1 MNNDLTACKQL
12 AELLFPH
19 IDKNPQ
25 DFEKIFPQRELPEGA
40 KVTRIGPSPTGFVH
54 LGNLYNAII
63 GERLA
68 RQSGGVFYLR
78 VEDTDAKREVEGAV
92 ELLLSAMAYFG
103 ISFDEGVTEN
113 DGYKGNYGPYRQ
125 RLRKDIYQ
133 CFAKELVERGLAYP
147 CFCSEEKL
155 ADMRETQI
163 SKKLNFGYYGEW
175 AVCRNLAYDEIK
187 SKIDAGEEYVLR
199 FRSSGNIENTVEV
212 FDGIR
217 GTLKLQENY
226 QDFVLLKSDGIP
238 TYHFAHVVDD
248 HLMHTTHVVR
258 GEEWLSTLP
267 IHAQLFDAL
276 GWERPV
282 YCHTPVLMKM
292 DGETKR
298 KLSKRKDPEL
308 GLEYYRA
315 EGYLPEAV
323 WEYLMT
329 ILNSNFEEWRA
340 ENLDSDINEFE
351 FTLEKMSNSGALF
364 DIMKFDDISRE
375 LIFRMSPDEIYEKMS
390 EWLSEYD
397 REFYALFIRDAELTK
412 KAINVGRDATRP
424 RKDLTNWRQA
434 KEFLSIYY
442 DESLKTE
449 SDFPENVSADDR
461 AEIIDRY
468 LLGYNH
474 NDDNSEWFE
483 KIRTIAGDLGYAI
496 KPKDYKKNP
505 EMYKGSITD
514 VSNVIRVALTGR
526 TNSPDLWEICHIIG
540 EGAMRKRLE
549 SAKN

>member
-1 MNNDLTACKQL
+1 MDNNKL

-19 IDKNPQ
+19 IDKTPEYYEELYPKRN
-25 DFEKIFPQRELPEGA
+25 LPEGA

-68 RQSGGVFYLR
+68 HQSNGVFYLR

-92 ELLLSAMAYFG
+92 DLVLSSMNYFG
-103 ISFDEGVTEN
+103 INFDEGVTEN
-113 DGYKGNYGPYRQ
+113 DGQNGDYGPYRQ

-133 CFAKELVERGLAYP
+133 CFAKELVRRGLAYP

-155 ADMRETQI
+155 TEMRETQI

-175 AVCRNLAYDEIK
+175 AVCRDLSYDDIK
-187 SKIDAGEEYVLR
+187 SKIDNGEEYVLR
-199 FRSSGNIENTVEV
+199 FRSEGDIENTVEV
-212 FDGIR
+212 YDGIR

-238 TYHFAHVVDD
+238 TYHFAHVIDD
-248 HLMHTTHVVR
+248 HLMRTTHVAR

-267 IHAQLFDAL
+267 IHAQLFDTF

-308 GLEYYRA
+308 GLGYYRA
-315 EGYLPEAV
+315 EGYLTGAV

-329 ILNSNFEEWRA
+329 VLNSNFEEWRA
-340 ENLDSDINEFE
+340 ENPDKDIDEFE

-375 LIFRMSPDEIYEKMS
+375 LIFKMSPEEIYTEMAD
-390 EWLSEYD
+390 WLNEYD
-397 REFYALFIRDAELTK
+397 PDFHKLFTRDKDLTC
-412 KAINVGRDATRP
+412 KAINVGRDAARP
-424 RKDLTNWRQA
+424 RKDLTNWKQARQ
-434 KEFLSIYY
+434 FLSIYY
-442 DESLKTE
+442 DESLVME
-449 SDFPENVSADDR
+449 APYPENVSDEDR
-461 AEIIDRY
+461 SEIIDRY
-468 LLGYNH
+468 LEGYDH
-474 NDDNSEWFE
+474 SDDNSAWFN
-483 KIRTIAGDLGYAI
+483 KIREITDDLGYAV

-505 EMYKGSITD
+505 DMYKGSITD

-540 EGAMRKRLE
+540 EDSMRRRV
-549 SAKN
+549 SAAK

>member
-1 MNNDLTACKQL
+1 MSIDKNEYKQL

-19 IDKNPQ
+19 IDKTPEYYDEIYPERN
-25 DFEKIFPQRELPEGA
+25 LPSGA

-68 RQSGGVFYLR
+68 HQSEGVFFLR

-92 ELLLSAMAYFG
+92 ELVLSAMEYFG
-103 ISFDEGVTEN
+103 ITFDEGVTEG
-113 DGYKGNYGPYRQ
+113 DGCKGEYGPYRQ

-133 CFAKELVERGLAYP
+133 CFAKKLVEMGLAYP

-155 ADMRETQI
+155 TQMREEQI
-163 SKKLNFGYYGEW
+163 SKKLNFGYYDEW
-175 AVCRNLAYDEIK
+175 AVCRQLSLDDIK
-187 SKIDAGEEYVLR
+187 AKIDAGEEYVLR

-248 HLMHTTHVVR
+248 HFMHTTHVVR

-276 GWERPV
+276 GWTRPV
-282 YCHTPVLMKM
+282 FCHTPVLMKM

-308 GLEYYRA
+308 GLDYYRA

-329 ILNSNFEEWRA
+329 VLNSNYEEWRA
-340 ENLDSDINEFE
+340 ENWDKDIDDFE
-351 FTLEKMSNSGALF
+351 FTLEKMSTSGALF

-375 LIFRMSPDEIYEKMS
+375 LIFRMTPDEIYEKMS
-390 EWLSEYD
+390 AWLLEYD
-397 REFYALFIRDAELTK
+397 KDFYALFTRDEELTK
-412 KAINVGRDATRP
+412 KVINVGRDGARP

-434 KEFLSIYY
+434 REFLSIYY
-442 DESLKTE
+442 DESLKME
-449 SDFPENVSADDR
+449 DAFPENVSAEDR

-468 LLGYNH
+468 LSGYNH

-483 KIRTIAGDLGYAI
+483 KLRTIAGDMGYAI

-540 EGAMRKRLE
+540 EESMRRRVE
-549 SAKN
+549 AAKN